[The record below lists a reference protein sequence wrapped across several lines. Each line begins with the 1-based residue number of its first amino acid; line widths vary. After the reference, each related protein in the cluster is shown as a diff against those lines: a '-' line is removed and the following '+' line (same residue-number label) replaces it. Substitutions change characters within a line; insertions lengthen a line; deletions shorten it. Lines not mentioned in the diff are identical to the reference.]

1 LKVMEWSR
9 FLEKGLELKDNF
21 TAMTVGVFDGVHL
34 GHQALLKRVVSHN
47 ADFIPAVVTFRSD
60 YKKNGFGIGNRGSEF
75 KSIQS
80 FQERL
85 DMFKSMGIRIVI
97 VVDFN
102 DEFRHLRGIEF
113 LELLSK
119 HGSLGFF
126 AVGSGF
132 RCGYR
137 LDTDAKAIRCFFTE
151 RGIPAEITEDVCHID
166 SLPISSSRI
175 RAAIAAGDTE
185 LAQKMLGW

>member
-1 LKVMEWSR
+1 MKVIEWPH

-21 TAMTVGVFDGVHL
+21 AAMTVGVFDGVHL
-34 GHQALLKRVVSHN
+34 GHQALLKRVISYN
-47 ADFIPAVVTFRSD
+47 ADFIPAVVTFKSD
-60 YKKNGFGIGNRGSEF
+60 HKKKGSDF
-75 KSIQS
+75 KNIQS

-85 DMFKSMGIRIVI
+85 NIFKNMGIQMTIA
-97 VVDFN
+97 VDFN
-102 DEFRHLRGIEF
+102 DEFKHMRGAEF
-113 LELLSK
+113 LNLLLK

-132 RCGYR
+132 RCGYQ
-137 LDTDAKAIRCFFTE
+137 LDTDANTICSFFTE
-151 RGIPAEITEDVCHID
+151 RGIPAEIIEDVCYHD

-175 RAAIAAGDTE
+175 REAIAAGDTE